1 MKVPPQQ
8 NSLRLQKES
17 RVGGGEG
24 VQTYESSPGS
34 TYDLAEKN

>member
-1 MKVPPQQ
+1 MVPPQQ
-8 NSLRLQKES
+8 NSSQLQKES
-17 RVGGGEG
+17 QVGGGEG